1 MAISGIGGGSNA
13 LGSGRWIGPT
23 PIESG
28 APAGRVGPA
37 RDADV
42 AAAPVHVLKALSR
55 RFFNFA
61 QSEADDLI
69 KKAGMT
75 PNYFLMLSGPG
86 TGANGDAQRT
96 AVARATEYALAR
108 VGSDLFPNG
117 GRSSLPG
124 RIAMDQYNG
133 QPQLLDQV
141 KKTFGKYLKEELTRS
156 AALKNSPGQVISKPG
171 YQQNRVVDDLTEQLS
186 TRIQQ
191 WLLGTLNRLLNGRHG
206 RDIDFLF
213 GSWGR

>member
-1 MAISGIGGGSNA
+1 
-13 LGSGRWIGPT
+13 
-23 PIESG
+23 
-28 APAGRVGPA
+28 
-37 RDADV
+37 
-42 AAAPVHVLKALSR
+42 
-55 RFFNFA
+55 
-61 QSEADDLI
+61 
-69 KKAGMT
+69 
-75 PNYFLMLSGPG
+75 
-86 TGANGDAQRT
+86 
-96 AVARATEYALAR
+96 
-108 VGSDLFPNG
+108 
-117 GRSSLPG
+117 
-124 RIAMDQYNG
+124 MDQYNG